1 MRLPI
6 ISYKAVTNSYKMVTM
21 INSYK
26 VVTKCYQIVIY
37 LTKRPFCRL
46 GYKMVTNSCNNVA
59 HLAKHTFGHLGYKIV
74 TNYCYK
80 KNKKI
85 IKKLL
90 TTRACYGIMELA
102 PYRKSDKQ
110 VSTME

>member
-1 MRLPI
+1 M
-6 ISYKAVTNSYKMVTM
+6 T
-21 INSYK
+21 NSYK
-26 VVTKCYQIVIY
+26 VVTKCYQIVTY
-37 LTKRPFCRL
+37 LAKHPFCRL
-46 GYKMVTNSCNNVA
+46 GYKTVTNSYNGVT
-59 HLAKHTFGHLGYKIV
+59 HLAKHTFCHLGYKMV
-74 TNYCYK
+74 TNYYYK

-90 TTRACYGIMELA
+90 TTWAHYGIMELA

>member
-1 MRLPI
+1 
-6 ISYKAVTNSYKMVTM
+6 MVTM

-46 GYKMVTNSCNNVA
+46 GYKMVTNSYNNVA
-59 HLAKHTFGHLGYKIV
+59 HLAEHTFGHLGYKIV

-90 TTRACYGIMELA
+90 TT
-102 PYRKSDKQ
+102 
-110 VSTME
+110 

>member
-1 MRLPI
+1 
-6 ISYKAVTNSYKMVTM
+6 M

-26 VVTKCYQIVIY
+26 VVTKCYQIVTY
-37 LTKRPFCRL
+37 LTKHPFC
-46 GYKMVTNSCNNVA
+46 
-59 HLAKHTFGHLGYKIV
+59 HLGYKIVTNSYNGVTHLTKHTFCHLGCKTV

-90 TTRACYGIMELA
+90 TMWARYGIMELA
-102 PYRKSDKQ
+102 PCRKGNKQ